1 MHQPSMALPLQG
13 KRIVITRAESQA
25 AQFAQKLSAQGAEV
39 LSFPTIAFVEPASWE
54 AVDEALNNLSRYDW
68 LVLTSTNGVK
78 FFWKRLELLG
88 LTTDLNG
95 KPKVCAIGKA
105 TAEAL
110 SRRNVRV
117 DLIPQEFKAEG
128 AIESLVAASG
138 GPEKIKGMRI
148 LLPRAQMAR
157 EVLPV
162 ELGKLGVQVDV
173 VEVYQ
178 TVRPSVET
186 ACWQT
191 LFLNGQVD
199 VVTFTS
205 ASTVNHFA
213 EMFPEV
219 SISEL
224 LQHTTVACIGPITT
238 EAAQKLGIIV
248 HIQPTEYTTDAL
260 AEAIIGMKN
269 EE

>member
-1 MHQPSMALPLQG
+1 MHQPSTALPLQG
-13 KRIVITRAESQA
+13 KRIVITRAENQA

-54 AVDEALNNLSRYDW
+54 AVDEALNNLSSYDW
-68 LVLTSTNGVK
+68 LVLTSTNSVE
-78 FFWKRLELLG
+78 FFWKRLEMLG

-95 KPKVCAIGKA
+95 GPKVCAIGKA

-117 DLIPQEFKAEG
+117 DLIPKEFKAEG

-138 GPEKIKGMRI
+138 GPEKINGMRI

-162 ELGKLGVQVDV
+162 ELGKLGGQVDV
-173 VEVYQ
+173 VEVYK
-178 TVRPSVET
+178 TVRPSLDT

-213 EMFPEV
+213 EMFPAV
-219 SISEL
+219 SVSEL
-224 LQHTTVACIGPITT
+224 LQSTRVACIGPITA
-238 EAAQKLGIIV
+238 EAAQKLGITV

-269 EE
+269 

>member
-54 AVDEALNNLSRYDW
+54 VVDEALNNLSRYDW

-269 EE
+269 

>member
-213 EMFPEV
+213 
-219 SISEL
+219 
-224 LQHTTVACIGPITT
+224 
-238 EAAQKLGIIV
+238 
-248 HIQPTEYTTDAL
+248 
-260 AEAIIGMKN
+260 
-269 EE
+269 

>member
-1 MHQPSMALPLQG
+1 MHQPSTALPLQG

-54 AVDEALNNLSRYDW
+54 VVDEALNNLSRYDW

-162 ELGKLGVQVDV
+162 ELSKLGVQVDV

-269 EE
+269 